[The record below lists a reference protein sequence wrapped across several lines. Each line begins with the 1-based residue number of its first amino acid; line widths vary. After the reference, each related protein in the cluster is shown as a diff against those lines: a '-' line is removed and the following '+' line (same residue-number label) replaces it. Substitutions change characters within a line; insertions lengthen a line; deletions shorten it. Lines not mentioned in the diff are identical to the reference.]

1 MDTNAVYN
9 ETDGTT
15 AADAS
20 RLVQADNQRIGAKK
34 KHTTPPHHTTGQM
47 KHTDIAKEDVCNK
60 NGCTIET
67 GEMPGVGSNVA
78 DGSDDMRFDLLNAD
92 QSALDTYVTQT
103 LHQPRYRAQ
112 QLSVWLTRGVPFS
125 EMDNLPRTMRDQMAQ
140 TAYLALPKTVQKQV
154 SRIDGT
160 VKFLFAYPDGAT
172 VESVLMRYY
181 HGNTLCISTQVG
193 CRMGCRFCA
202 STIGGKVRDLTA
214 SEMLGEVLVAG
225 RETGV
230 RVDGIVLMGIGEPLD
245 NYDNTIRFLHLVSR
259 PGGLNI
265 GLRHI
270 SLSTCGVVPGMLRLA
285 DEGLPITLSLSLHA
299 PTDEQR
305 SAIMPVNR
313 KWNIAQVLAATVNYF
328 EKTKRRVS
336 FEYTLIHGENDTP
349 QTALSLVHT
358 LQRHVGKRMPLHVNL
373 IPVNPVSERTQRAGD
388 MKSIQTFAAILRR
401 HGINATVRRKLGAD
415 IDAACGQLRRRVQ
428 TESMTQTTTSV

>member
-1 MDTNAVYN
+1 MEIIQTMDTNAVYN

-15 AADAS
+15 TADAS
-20 RLVQADNQRIGAKK
+20 RLVQTDDKRIGAKK
-34 KHTTPPHHTTGQM
+34 KHTTPPHHTTVQM
-47 KHTDIAKEDVCNK
+47 KYTDIAKEDVCNK
-60 NGCTIET
+60 NGCAIET

-112 QLSVWLTRGVPFS
+112 QLGVWLTRGVPFS
-125 EMDNLPRTMRDQMAQ
+125 EMDNLPRTMRDQMVQ
-140 TAYLALPKTVQKQV
+140 TAYLALPNTVQKQV

-172 VESVLMRYY
+172 VESVLMRYH

-245 NYDNTIRFLHLVSR
+245 NYENVIEFMKKAQSEE
-259 PGGLNI
+259 GLGISYRN
-265 GLRHI
+265 L
-270 SLSTCGVVPGMLRLA
+270 SLSTCGLAEQVIRLS
-285 DEGLPITLSLSLHA
+285 EERLPITLSVSLHS
-299 PTDEQR
+299 PFDSQR
-305 SAIMPVNR
+305 SEMMPVNR
-313 KWNIAQVLAATVNYF
+313 KYPLDKLFDACNIYILNTGRRITYEYALIEGVNDSEEHAAQL
-328 EKTKRRVS
+328 VS
-336 FEYTLIHGENDTP
+336 L
-349 QTALSLVHT
+349 LK
-358 LQRHVGKRMPLHVNL
+358 GKLCHVNL
-373 IPVNPVSERTQRAGD
+373 IPLNKVAGTGYE
-388 MKSIQTFAAILRR
+388 KASKKNISAFQEILVDS
-401 HGINATVRRKLGAD
+401 GINATVRRTLGQD
-415 IDAACGQLRRRVQ
+415 IEAACGQLRRAADENRRQ
-428 TESMTQTTTSV
+428 